1 MFSDEILGLV
11 LDVGHKKSAIG
22 YIGDEFPRYS
32 TASLAGTPYSEG
44 AMDIEL
50 GGSSKETSSL
60 LFGENL
66 TCKYEQ
72 VKYHRIL
79 KDEASK
85 HPLTQFRTSTTMRDS

>member
-1 MFSDEILGLV
+1 MV

-44 AMDIEL
+44 SMDVEL
-50 GGSSKETSSL
+50 GGSEESSSL

-79 KDEASK
+79 KEEASK
-85 HPLTQFRTSTTMRDS
+85 RGLTQYRTSSTTRDSCGTC